1 MSTASKSDFAREHGV
16 TPPSV
21 ANWIRKGFVVLNDEG
36 RVEREISNRKLAN
49 RPMVYRGG
57 RLGGNAHGSPWA
69 GDRRTIAEWEVEL
82 LRATLDRK
90 IRQRAPVAA
99 RRRCGAGP
107 MAQLILSGGLI
118 NL

>member
-82 LRATLDRK
+82 LRATLDRLREDGIK
-90 IRQRAPVAA
+90 FASERQLLRQW
-99 RRRCGAGP
+99 R
-107 MAQLILSGGLI
+107 S
-118 NL
+118 